1 MTKKTTTIRISD
13 NLAEELEL
21 AARSE
26 GLSANSFI
34 IEAIEERIQRLR
46 GDQEFM
52 GRLNEMVERNKN
64 ILDRLAR

>member
-13 NLAEELEL
+13 ELAEELEL
-21 AARSE
+21 AARSQ

-34 IEAIEERIQRLR
+34 VGAIEERIQHLR
-46 GDQEFM
+46 GDQAFM
-52 GRLNEMVERNKN
+52 SRLNETVERNKN

>member
-1 MTKKTTTIRISD
+1 MIKKTTTIRISD

>member
-34 IEAIEERIQRLR
+34 IEAIEERLQRLR